1 MLSKEQHVEISV
13 LIRQGLSIRA
23 IARQMGCS
31 RNTIRRH
38 LKLQA
43 QRQPIVYGPRAERVG
58 KLAPFEAYLRLR
70 VEAARP
76 HWIPAIVLLREIR
89 EQGYQGGYSILTSF
103 LLTLKSKVNE
113 PAVRFETE
121 PGEQMQVDFTIIR
134 RGRDPLLAFVA
145 TLGWSRATYVVFSRR
160 EDSAAWCSGIEKA
173 LRFFGGTPRKVL
185 FDNAKTVIQERD
197 VYGPGEHRWNPALLN
212 LAERYGFTPKVCRP
226 YRAQTKGKVERF
238 NHYLKNSFVVPL
250 AASLNQVNLLLDVE
264 VANSKIGP
272 WLMEVAN
279 ARTHATTGEIPQ
291 HRLDIEVHHL
301 LPLPETQGIPISMTS
316 VVHPMPVESLQHPLS
331 VYQALLEVRP

>member
-1 MLSKEQHVEISV
+1 MLSQEQHVEISV

-23 IARQMGCS
+23 IARRMGCS

-43 QRQPIVYGPRAERVG
+43 QRQPVVYGPRAQRVG
-58 KLAPFEAYLRLR
+58 KLVPFETYLRQR
-70 VEAARP
+70 VEAARL

-89 EQGYQGGYSILTSF
+89 EQGYEGGYSILTSF
-103 LLTLKSKVNE
+103 LLTLKSKANE
-113 PAVRFETE
+113 AVVRFETE
-121 PGEQMQVDFTIIR
+121 PGEKMQVDFTVIR

-145 TLGWSRATYVVFSRR
+145 TLGWSRATYVVFSRC

-173 LRFFGGTPRKVL
+173 LRFFGGTPRKLL
-185 FDNAKTVIQERD
+185 FDNAKTIIQERD
-197 VYGPGEHRWNPALLN
+197 VYGPGQHRWNPALLS
-212 LAERYGFTPKVCRP
+212 LAERYCFTPKVCRP

-279 ARTHATTGEIPQ
+279 ARTHATTGEIPH
-291 HRLDIEVHHL
+291 HRLDTEVHHL
-301 LPLPETQGIPISMTS
+301 LPLPEIQGVASSMIS
-316 VVHPMPVESLQHPLS
+316 VVQPMPVESLQHPLS